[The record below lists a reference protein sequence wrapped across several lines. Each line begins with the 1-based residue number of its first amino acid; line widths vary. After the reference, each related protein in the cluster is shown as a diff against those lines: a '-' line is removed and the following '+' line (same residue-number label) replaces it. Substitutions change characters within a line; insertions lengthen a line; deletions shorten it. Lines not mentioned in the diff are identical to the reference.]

1 MGGNCWS
8 RGPKSQKTSSIWL
21 GGVSAVISASD
32 LDAVSFDVC
41 DCKGNEHEGAL
52 PQLGLRPRVRAACK
66 PHGSHRSDAMG
77 LQLQSADFQHED
89 GLTYCIRREALDQDF
104 TIFVK
109 HDGDWVDCGLDQAV
123 KDLNFEEFKRLGL
136 LIKRIMDADLWVA

>member
-8 RGPKSQKTSSIWL
+8 RGPESQKASAIWL

-32 LDAVSFDVC
+32 LDEHSFGVGRY
-41 DCKGNEHEGAL
+41 KGNEHEGAL
-52 PQLGLRPRVRAACK
+52 PQLGLRPKVRTACK

-136 LIKRIMDADLWVA
+136 LIKRIMDADRWVA